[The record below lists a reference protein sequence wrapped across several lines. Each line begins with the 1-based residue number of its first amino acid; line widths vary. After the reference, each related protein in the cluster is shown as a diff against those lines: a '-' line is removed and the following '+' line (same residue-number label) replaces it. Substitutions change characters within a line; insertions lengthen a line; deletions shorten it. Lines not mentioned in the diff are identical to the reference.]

1 MTREQ
6 LINAVKVRMDN
17 ITDDGSIEI
26 VGNANVDY
34 MLDGQLKSAFMFLPA
49 YMLPQTSFL
58 GAIGVGIVAGV
69 SRVTLPDDFL
79 RLVVY
84 RTSEMKRPLTEAQLV
99 REGSPEHSLMFG
111 KYTGGG
117 KARPVGCITYDNSL
131 ASLVLEYSASSS
143 NAGTAVDAQY
153 IAIPEPSDVTDEL
166 LDPVAWYI
174 ASAVLGSM
182 GKETLSQ
189 YAMNKV
195 NEYLKLK

>member
-1 MTREQ
+1 
-6 LINAVKVRMDN
+6 MDN

-34 MLDGQLKSAFMFLPA
+34 MLDGQLKASFLFLPA
-49 YMLPQTSFL
+49 YLLPQTSFL
-58 GAIGVGIVAGV
+58 GAVGVGVVSGV
-69 SRVTLPDDFL
+69 SRVALPSDFL

-84 RTSEMKRPLTEAQLV
+84 RTSEMKRPLTEKQLV
-99 REGSPEHSLMFG
+99 REGSPEHSLMYG

-117 KARPVGCITYDNSL
+117 KSRPVGCITYYNDM

-143 NAGTAVDAQY
+143 NAGTAIEAQY
-153 IAIPEPSDVTDEL
+153 IATPEPADVTDEL

-182 GKETLSQ
+182 GKTELSQ
-189 YAMNKV
+189 YALNKV
-195 NEYLKLK
+195 NEYINLKQ